1 MNVMNKIKKLRNM
14 QIQEE
19 YVRMSGPER
28 RFIMEDLPKEY
39 TEERQMMPD
48 GRVNLRGD
56 RLRE

>member
-1 MNVMNKIKKLRNM
+1 MNKIKKLRNM